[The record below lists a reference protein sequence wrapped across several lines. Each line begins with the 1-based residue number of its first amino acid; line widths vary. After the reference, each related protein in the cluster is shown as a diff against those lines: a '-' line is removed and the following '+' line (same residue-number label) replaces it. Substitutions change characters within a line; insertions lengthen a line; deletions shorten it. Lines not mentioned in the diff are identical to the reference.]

1 MIVIPSPFTSD
12 INELK
17 NYISQAENLPAGRQV
32 KVEIF
37 QIDINDG
44 TFLSNKSVTPEEL
57 QGITTNLKL
66 DFHLMVDNP
75 TIWIDRC
82 MAVGAARIIGQ
93 TEYMTNERDFVEKCQ
108 RVGVKMGLAL
118 DINTEISRLDPTIL
132 SDLDVILVMDYPA
145 GMGGQVFND
154 LVLPKIKNLVE
165 IRLTFNYK
173 YHICCDGGINEETAA
188 KVKQAG
194 ADEITVGKRLFS
206 GDLAANIGKL
216 L

>member
-108 RVGVKMGLAL
+108 RVGVKIGLAL

-145 GMGGQVFND
+145 GMGGQVFD
-154 LVLPKIKNLVE
+154 DRVLAKIKILDKTRKSN
-165 IRLTFNYK
+165 NYK
-173 YHICCDGGINEETAA
+173 YHICCDG
-188 KVKQAG
+188 
-194 ADEITVGKRLFS
+194 
-206 GDLAANIGKL
+206 
-216 L
+216 